1 MAPFR
6 APGPRSGGAFLAEH
20 MATIWPILVV
30 FAAGI
35 AAGGAGMFLACRK
48 AHREQIAAMLAAV
61 RDQRQAVIDAIPA
74 LIACR
79 DREGRHVFLNACQ
92 AALFGTTPADAMGK
106 TLVDLLGQDGAR
118 EATALDGRV
127 LETGNPI
134 GPGEEEWRDAG
145 GVARRWL
152 CTHVP
157 VRERDGAVNH
167 VITVAFDVTEQRA
180 IEERLLRSV
189 DEAEQANRAKAMFLA
204 NMSHELRTP
213 LNAVIGFGE
222 VIATAMFGPVGNTKY
237 QEYARD
243 IVASGRYLL
252 AIITD
257 ILDLSKIE
265 AGRFDI
271 VDETIDLNAVFESCK
286 RLGASRA
293 DRAGVKLVFEAPPD
307 LPMLRGDQR
316 AITQVLV
323 NLIANSIKFTPA
335 RGTVRVVADLLPNED
350 LQIVVS
356 DTGIGMAKQDIGLAM
371 RSFEQLDRGWTKK
384 YEGTGL
390 GLPIAKGLIESH
402 GGTFEIT
409 SEVNVGTTVT
419 ITLPSERVL
428 SDTLILQAAQAGD

>member
-1 MAPFR
+1 
-6 APGPRSGGAFLAEH
+6 
-20 MATIWPILVV
+20 MATIWHILAA
-30 FAAGI
+30 FAAGL
-35 AAGGAGMFLACRK
+35 AAGGAGLFLFCGK
-48 AHREQIAAMLAAV
+48 AHRAQAAAV
-61 RDQRQAVIDAIPA
+61 RAAERDRRQAVIDAIPA

-79 DREGRHVFLNACQ
+79 DRDGRHVFLNANQ
-92 AALFGTTPADAMGK
+92 AAQFGTTPAEAVGR
-106 TLVDLLGQDGAR
+106 TLADLLGHDAAR
-118 EATALDGRV
+118 DAVALDGRV
-127 LETGNPI
+127 LETGLSI
-134 GPGEEEWRDAG
+134 GPAEEKWRAG
-145 GVARRWL
+145 AGAERRWL
-152 CTHVP
+152 CTRVP

-265 AGRFDI
+265 AGRVEI
-271 VDETIDLNAVFESCK
+271 VDETIDLNAVFESCQ

-293 DRAGVKLVFEAPPD
+293 DRAGVKLVFEAQPD

-323 NLIANSIKFTPA
+323 NLIANSVKFTPSG
-335 RGTVRVVADLLPNED
+335 GTVRVEANLLANED
-350 LQIVVS
+350 LRIVVS

-402 GGTFEIT
+402 GGKFEVA
-409 SEVNVGTTVT
+409 SQANVGTTVT
-419 ITLPSERVL
+419 ITLPAERVL